1 MARVMFGATVVLKLV
16 VYAVMWFG
24 VYLVIHVEPHR
35 YLRRQGYDLMLDL
48 PVNIAQVAL
57 GDEIKIPTLEGE
69 EKLKIPAGAQSG
81 RVVRLRGKGV
91 PHLNAHGRGDL
102 QVRLLVQTPTEL
114 SDEQRRL
121 LKQLAATF
129 DRDVKPQENRGLF
142 DKVKDVFGV

>member
-1 MARVMFGATVVLKLV
+1 MANEVQWSNWESLGKPKET
-16 VYAVMWFG
+16 
-24 VYLVIHVEPHR
+24 E
-35 YLRRQGYDLMLDL
+35 LRRPFVQQNQDGRLEVFAPGLGGIF
-48 PVNIAQVAL
+48 NIAQVAL
-57 GDEIKIPTLEGE
+57 GDEIEIPTLEGE